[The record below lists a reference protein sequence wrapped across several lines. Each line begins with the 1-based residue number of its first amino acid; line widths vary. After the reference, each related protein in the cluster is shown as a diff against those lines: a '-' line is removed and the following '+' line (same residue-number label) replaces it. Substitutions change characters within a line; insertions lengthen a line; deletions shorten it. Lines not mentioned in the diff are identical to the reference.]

1 MLHSTSSSICRLGTP
16 ISQGLPNIQGVISS
30 VDNFRLT
37 VTGAVTPSGAFTAEH
52 LDMSYFPSNVATSS
66 GPKKFI
72 FNASNSN
79 PIYGSSNS
87 VTPLSLGVQ
96 FLIRY

>member
-1 MLHSTSSSICRLGTP
+1 MDTY
-16 ISQGLPNIQGVISS
+16 
-30 VDNFRLT
+30 RLT
-37 VTGAVTPSGAFTAEH
+37 VTGGVTTSGAFTAEH
-52 LDMSYFPSNVATSS
+52 INMSYFASNTYTNS
-66 GPKKFI
+66 GTKKFI

-96 FLIRY
+96 FLIKF

>member
-1 MLHSTSSSICRLGTP
+1 M
-16 ISQGLPNIQGVISS
+16 
-30 VDNFRLT
+30 
-37 VTGAVTPSGAFTAEH
+37 TGGVTPSGAFTAEH
-52 LDMSYFPSNVATSS
+52 LSMSYFPSNISTNS
-66 GPKKFI
+66 GPKRFI
-72 FNASNSN
+72 FNASKSN